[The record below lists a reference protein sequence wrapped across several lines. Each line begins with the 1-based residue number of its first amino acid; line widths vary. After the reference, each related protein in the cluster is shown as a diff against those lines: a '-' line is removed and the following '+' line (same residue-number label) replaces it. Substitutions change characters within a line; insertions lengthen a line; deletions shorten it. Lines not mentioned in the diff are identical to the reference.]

1 MARSRLDFFD
11 GEDPYRFVQR
21 MFVSKWKPFLL
32 TALYFDTDSTRYG
45 AFSNVLPITDKVL
58 TENLRELEADGLVER
73 IVYPEVPP
81 RVEYRLTDLGKSTI
95 PLLFSLYDWGWNE
108 MRRRNMQIDRRGQMF
123 HGYLEPDEEIMRM
136 PIEKFIELVRRE
148 RGEEAEK

>member
-1 MARSRLDFFD
+1 MARSRLDFLD

-45 AFSNVLPITDKVL
+45 RFSSVLPITDKVL
-58 TENLRELEADGLVER
+58 TENLRELEADGLIMRV
-73 IVYPEVPP
+73 VYPEVPP
-81 RVEYRLTDLGKSTI
+81 RVEYRLTDVGKSTI

-123 HGYLEPDEEIMRM
+123 HGYLEPDEEIMQM

-148 RGEEAEK
+148 RGEEAGK